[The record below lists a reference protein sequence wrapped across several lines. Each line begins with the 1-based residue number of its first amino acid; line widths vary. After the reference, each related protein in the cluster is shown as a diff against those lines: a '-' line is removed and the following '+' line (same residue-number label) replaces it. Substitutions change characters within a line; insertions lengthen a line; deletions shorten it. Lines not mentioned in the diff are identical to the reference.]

1 MRSCESME
9 ALPVINRIRTAI
21 PFVLSAVCL
30 LFLTLVV
37 ARAQVTTADIVGSVT
52 DPSGAAVVK
61 ARI

>member
-1 MRSCESME
+1 ME